1 MSKQTSFFTSVGRL
15 YPHVRPI
22 LPRLFMG
29 LICALLASIVALT
42 IPQVLRVLVNNSLQ
56 PGGSTDAVWIAAVV
70 ILALGIAEAGLVAL
84 RRQFVINPATTVETR
99 MRVTLYGH
107 LQQLTVA
114 FHDRWGSGQL
124 LSRAMTDLS
133 FLRRWMA
140 FGAIMLVVTT
150 LTVIIG
156 VGVMFSM
163 SWQLALIFLCAAVPI
178 MINSFR
184 FRRRFSLVTRLSQ
197 DQAGDLATT
206 VEESVHGI
214 RVLKAFGRSR
224 EALENFNGQ
233 AEELRQTEIAKAKQQ
248 AGFTLVVT
256 LLPELALGV
265 GLVVGIMLAASGQLS
280 IGSLVAF
287 FATAAVVATP
297 VEFSGMLLAM
307 ALTAK
312 TALDRHFEVMD
323 TENTITSPDQAT
335 VPETVKGALRFE
347 HAGFGF
353 DDGGT
358 LLHDVTLD
366 IRPGE
371 TMALVGITGSGK
383 SALLQLVPRLY
394 DVTEGAV
401 TIDGVDVRDYD
412 IDELRKIVAVA
423 FEDTTLFSSSVR
435 DNVLLGAPHPGDAA
449 LDEALDVAQAQFA
462 YSLPDGVD
470 TLIGEE
476 GLSLSGGQRQRIALA
491 RAIAA
496 KPKVLVLDDPL
507 SALDVNTEE
516 RVEARLRE
524 VLRETTTLIVAH
536 RPSTVALADRVALLE
551 NGTITAVGTH
561 TELLAENDHY
571 RYVIAS
577 LDAGPKDLDT
587 ELDELEEAEEAR
599 R

>member
-99 MRVTLYGH
+99 LRVTLYGH

-163 SWQLALIFLCAAVPI
+163 SWQLALIFLAAAVPI

-265 GLVVGIMLAASGQLS
+265 GLVVGIMLAASGELS
-280 IGSLVAF
+280 IGALVAF

-323 TENTITSPDQAT
+323 TDNTITSPDQAT
-335 VPETVKGALRFE
+335 VPESVKGALRFE

-435 DNVLLGAPHPGDAA
+435 DNVLLGAPDPSDAA

-524 VLRETTTLIVAH
+524 VLHETTTLIVAH

-577 LDAGPKDLDT
+577 LDAGPKDLDS